1 MEHLYP
7 ELRTVGHYHLL
18 QSVVFLT
25 YVRGAVFCPT
35 FFKGTYKTSFRTECS
50 FHFKISRCDIRIR
63 LAKRRKKSTMTD
75 VQLALLV
82 KLHRDYRQS

>member
-1 MEHLYP
+1 MDELYP
-7 ELRTVGHYHLL
+7 EQRTVGQYHLL
-18 QSVVFLT
+18 ST
-25 YVRGAVFCPT
+25 VRRISHVRRRRT
-35 FFKGTYKTSFRTECS
+35 VFFKGTYKTPFRTECS